1 MLLNHESMLPEF
13 VILVVSFIM
22 HQNLGNPKTQ
32 VNNVEKLHLD
42 FCKQDMGVKKS
53 TFNADV

>member
-22 HQNLGNPKTQ
+22 HQNLGNPQTQ
-32 VNNVEKLHLD
+32 VKNVEKLHFD